1 MSIALSKE
9 FSITEDETKKFKT
22 RQFPHLYGVRYPRQ
36 KVKRKT
42 KKKNQTLFDNIV
54 HSWQKTE
61 ITGRERNQKKNSGS
75 SIFLLNR
82 NSFKI
87 NFLTGLK
94 CQTVN

>member
-36 KVKRKT
+36 KVKIKIK
-42 KKKNQTLFDNIV
+42 KKKNLFENIV

-61 ITGRERNQKKNSGS
+61 ITGRERNQKKN
-75 SIFLLNR
+75 
-82 NSFKI
+82 
-87 NFLTGLK
+87 
-94 CQTVN
+94 